1 MMKYFNY
8 EEFDSPDIQGSG
20 QLMDSRILSM
30 LDEVREKLGKPI
42 RINSGYRTTRHNAEV
57 GGKAKSSHLKGLAVD
72 IACNT
77 SRDRYSLL
85 EALKSVG
92 FNRIGIA
99 KSFIH
104 VDIDSDKSSDVIWV
118 Y

>member
-1 MMKYFNY
+1 MKYFNY

-20 QLMDSRILSM
+20 QLMDEKMLSM
-30 LDEVREKLGKPI
+30 LDEVREIYGKPI
-42 RINSGYRTTRHNAEV
+42 SINSGYRTIRHNASV

-72 IACNT
+72 IACST
-77 SRDRYSLL
+77 SRDRYNLL
-85 EALKSVG
+85 EALKCVG

-104 VDIDSDKSSDVIWV
+104 IDIDSDKSSDVIWV

>member
-1 MMKYFNY
+1 MKYFNY

-20 QLMDSRILSM
+20 QLMDEKILSM
-30 LDEVREKLGKPI
+30 LDEVREKFGKPI
-42 RINSGYRTTRHNAEV
+42 RINSGYRTLRHNAKV
-57 GGKAKSSHLKGLAVD
+57 GGKAQSSHLKGLAVD
-72 IACNT
+72 IACST
-77 SRDRYSLL
+77 SLDRYRLL

-104 VDIDSDKSSDVIWV
+104 VDIDSGKSSDVIWV

>member
-1 MMKYFNY
+1 MKYFNY

-20 QLMDSRILSM
+20 QLMDKKILDM
-30 LDEVREKLGKPI
+30 LDEVREIYGKPI
-42 RINSGYRTTRHNAEV
+42 RINSGYRTIRHNAKV
-57 GGKAKSSHLKGLAVD
+57 GGKANSSHLKGLAVD
-72 IACNT
+72 IACST
-77 SRDRYSLL
+77 SGDRYNLE

-92 FNRIGIA
+92 FNRIGLA

-104 VDIDSDKSSDVIWV
+104 VDIDSDKSGNVLWV

>member
-1 MMKYFNY
+1 MKYFNY

-20 QLMDSRILSM
+20 QLMDEKILSM
-30 LDEVREKLGKPI
+30 LDEVRGMYGKPI
-42 RINSGYRTTRHNAEV
+42 SINSGYRTVRHNANV
-57 GGKAKSSHLKGLAVD
+57 GGKANSSHLKGLAVD
-72 IACNT
+72 IACST

-99 KSFIH
+99 NSFIH
-104 VDIDSDKSSDVIWV
+104 VDIDSNKSDKVVWV

>member
-1 MMKYFNY
+1 MKYFNY

-20 QLMDSRILSM
+20 QLMDEKILSM
-30 LDEVREKLGKPI
+30 LDEVREMYGKPI
-42 RINSGYRTTRHNAEV
+42 SINSGYRTVRHNANV
-57 GGKAKSSHLKGLAVD
+57 GGKANSSHLKGLAVD
-72 IACNT
+72 IACST

-99 KSFIH
+99 NSFIH
-104 VDIDSDKSSDVIWV
+104 VDIDSNKSGKVVWV

>member
-1 MMKYFNY
+1 MKYFNY

-20 QLMDSRILSM
+20 QLMDKKILDM
-30 LDEVREKLGKPI
+30 LDEVREIYGKPI
-42 RINSGYRTTRHNAEV
+42 TINSGYRTLRHNASV
-57 GGKAKSSHLKGLAVD
+57 GGKAESSHLKGLAVD
-72 IACNT
+72 IACST
-77 SRDRYSLL
+77 SRDRYNLL

-104 VDIDSDKSSDVIWV
+104 VDIDSDKSGNVLWV

>member
-1 MMKYFNY
+1 MKYFNY

-20 QLMDSRILSM
+20 QLMDKKILSM
-30 LDEVREKLGKPI
+30 LDEVREMYGKPI
-42 RINSGYRTTRHNAEV
+42 SINSGYRTIRHNAKV
-57 GGKAKSSHLKGLAVD
+57 GGKSQSSHLKGLAVD
-72 IACNT
+72 IACST
-77 SRDRYSLL
+77 SRDRYNLL

-104 VDIDSDKSSDVIWV
+104 VDLDFDKTQNVIWT

>member
-1 MMKYFNY
+1 MKYFNY

-20 QLMDSRILSM
+20 QLMDEKLLSM
-30 LDEVREKLGKPI
+30 LDEVREIYGKPI
-42 RINSGYRTTRHNAEV
+42 SINSGYRTIRHNAEV
-57 GGKAKSSHLKGLAVD
+57 GGKPKSSHLKGLAVD
-72 IACNT
+72 IACST
-77 SRDRYSLL
+77 SRDRYNLL
-85 EALKSVG
+85 EALKQVG

-104 VDIDSDKSSDVIWV
+104 ADIDYYKSSDVVWV

>member
-1 MMKYFNY
+1 MKYFNY

-20 QLMDSRILSM
+20 QLMDKKILDM
-30 LDEVREKLGKPI
+30 LDEVREIYGKPI
-42 RINSGYRTTRHNAEV
+42 TINSGYRTLRHNASAK
-57 GGKAKSSHLKGLAVD
+57 GKTKSSHLKGLAVD
-72 IACNT
+72 IACST
-77 SRDRYSLL
+77 SRDRYNLL

-104 VDIDSDKSSDVIWV
+104 VDIDSDKSGNVIWV